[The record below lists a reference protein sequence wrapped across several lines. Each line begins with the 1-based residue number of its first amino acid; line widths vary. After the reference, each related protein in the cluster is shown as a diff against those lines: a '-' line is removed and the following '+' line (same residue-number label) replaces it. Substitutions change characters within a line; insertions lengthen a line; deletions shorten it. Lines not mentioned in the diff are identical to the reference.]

1 MEGTPLG
8 EGRGG
13 GTRRIAGKRWSGD
26 GTAAPGSWR
35 RRRGGQDC
43 RQTVSR
49 PPNALGARTHAGP
62 CNGARQQR
70 SSTRHPPQAPTA
82 RPHCRGTAP
91 TPLAPV
97 SRVGGGRHAAAPMS
111 GIRSGGY
118 GRRVSVWRSGA
129 TAKLG
134 DPGGAGWRW
143 RNAAP
148 RAVGGGVWPI
158 PRPSAGSSRG
168 RRCWGGGGG
177 PRHRR
182 VSGGPPTDPSAA
194 VLRQAVAVC
203 APGATRACPTAA
215 GLSPSRRPSSSAPQP
230 QRGSANAAAAR
241 FLPPSEWHVERVL
254 ATRV

>member
-143 RNAAP
+143 RNAAT

-177 PRHRR
+177 AATPEGVGWSADGPVGRGASPGGCGVCARR
-182 VSGGPPTDPSAA
+182 GARVPDRGGPFAEPPTEFI
-194 VLRQAVAVC
+194 R
-203 APGATRACPTAA
+203 PTAA
-215 GLSPSRRPSSSAPQP
+215 TGICQRCCSSISAPL
-230 QRGSANAAAAR
+230 RVAR
-241 FLPPSEWHVERVL
+241 
-254 ATRV
+254 